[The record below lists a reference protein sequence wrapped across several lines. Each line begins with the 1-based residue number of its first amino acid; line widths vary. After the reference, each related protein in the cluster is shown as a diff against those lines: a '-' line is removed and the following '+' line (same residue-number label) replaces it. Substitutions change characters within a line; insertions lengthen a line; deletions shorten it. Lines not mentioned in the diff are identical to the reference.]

1 MNKVGFNDIKDSVV
15 VYFSSLTREVFM
27 DEVITQKL
35 WLFAYIE
42 DKCSR
47 AFPKVLKYDL
57 RKKKRKGGVR
67 FTSYMSYPLYVLKKL
82 KLYDEKKSI

>member
-42 DKCSR
+42 DKSNR
-47 AFPKVLKYDL
+47 AFPKVLKYDPTK
-57 RKKKRKGGVR
+57 KKKRR
-67 FTSYMSYPLYVLKKL
+67 SSLHFIYAIFTVCPKKT
-82 KLYDEKKSI
+82 